1 MYMMKLQ
8 KKKKIKKYS
17 MNEKNE
23 NIHCVLKKQKINSI
37 KWGAYMENNITYTF
51 SENGPTFQ
59 EIIEEIYFNDI
70 DKQKG
75 DWLLYI

>member
-1 MYMMKLQ
+1 
-8 KKKKIKKYS
+8 
-17 MNEKNE
+17 
-23 NIHCVLKKQKINSI
+23 
-37 KWGAYMENNITYTF
+37 MENNITYTF

-75 DWLLYI
+75 D